1 MYFKT
6 EGIILLQKNLGE
18 ADKLLTIYTKDHG
31 KLTCIAKGVRRPV
44 SKKSGHIELGNWC
57 RIFVA
62 KGKNIDLLTEVELI
76 KAFGAENFTSDKANK
91 IYHLLEIINLL
102 TATNQKNPQVF
113 YLLVSFLNSISRG
126 YNFNLVSNLFKI
138 HLLKSLGFLSST
150 HLEPS
155 GIKKLLAKLEE
166 KDYRKLD
173 NVDNLLKVDN
183 LKLLS
188 FLDSMIENLT
198 EKKLKTAKFV
208 YAQIL

>member
-18 ADKLLTIYTKDHG
+18 ADKLLTIYTRDYG
-31 KLTCIAKGVRRPV
+31 KLTCIAKGVRRPA

-57 RIFVA
+57 KIFVA
-62 KGKNIDLLTEVELI
+62 KGKNIDLLTEVEV
-76 KAFGAENFTSDKANK
+76 KRAFGLTNFTTDKANK
-91 IYHLLEIINLL
+91 IYHLLEIVNLL
-102 TATNQKNPQVF
+102 TPINQKSPQVF
-113 YLLVSFLNSISRG
+113 DLLVSFLKSTSQG
-126 YNFNLVSNLFKI
+126 YNFNLVSSLFKI

-150 HLEPS
+150 NLKPSNLKQLLIELED
-155 GIKKLLAKLEE
+155 

-173 NVDNLLKVDN
+173 GVASLPKAHQ

-198 EKKLKTAKFV
+198 EKKLRTSKFI
-208 YAQIL
+208 YAEVL

>member
-1 MYFKT
+1 MKSRHLAKDKKLFPSRQIKNFLLKFKLWDNFTPSPMYFKT

-18 ADKLLTIYTKDHG
+18 ADKLLTIYTKDRG
-31 KLTCIAKGVRRPV
+31 KLTCIAKGVRRPT

-57 RIFVA
+57 KIFVA

-113 YLLVSFLNSISRG
+113 YLLVSFLNSISCG
-126 YNFNLVSNLFKI
+126 YNFNLVSSLFKI

-150 HLEPS
+150 HLKTS
-155 GIKKLLAKLEE
+155 HLKQLLVELED

-173 NVDNLLKVDN
+173 GVASL
-183 LKLLS
+183 
-188 FLDSMIENLT
+188 
-198 EKKLKTAKFV
+198 
-208 YAQIL
+208 

>member
-62 KGKNIDLLTEVELI
+62 KGKNIDLLTEVEVK
-76 KAFGAENFTSDKANK
+76 KAFGVENFTSDKANK
-91 IYHLLEIINLL
+91 IYHLLEIVNNL
-102 TATNQKNPQVF
+102 TPINQKSPRVF
-113 YLLVSFLNSISRG
+113 FLLISFLKRISQG
-126 YNFNLVSNLFKI
+126 GNFNLISSMFKI
-138 HLLKSLGFLSST
+138 HLLKTLGFLSSS
-150 HLEPS
+150 HLES
-155 GIKKLLAKLEE
+155 SNIQQLLVELEN
-166 KDYRKLD
+166 KDYRKLNQETD
-173 NVDNLLKVDN
+173 FSKADN

-198 EKKLKTAKFV
+198 EKKLKTSKFI
-208 YAQIL
+208 YAEIL